1 MYEEHVGTLAHST
14 VGNLAGADIEK
25 RIRLSTKEIGRIGR
39 GERGH
44 RTSGG
49 IVGQSAPRL
58 RDADC
63 SDHYVSIFA
72 VITTIK

>member
-39 GERGH
+39 GE
-44 RTSGG
+44 
-49 IVGQSAPRL
+49 
-58 RDADC
+58 
-63 SDHYVSIFA
+63 
-72 VITTIK
+72 